1 MSLLHVLLVANLL
14 LLGAVLGWLTVLQ
27 RRTATLQASAQALA
41 ADAGALPA
49 DLRADAAAAGVAA
62 GSFYTIE
69 ILNPL
74 EVAAADSR
82 LGEVFGSLTPAIV
95 RREVHRRA
103 HGIIRQQLAE
113 RGIRA
118 DVRLHG
124 PG

>member
-1 MSLLHVLLVANLL
+1 MSLLQALLAANLL
-14 LLGAVLGWLTVLQ
+14 ALMAVLGWLFLLQ
-27 RRTATLQASAQALA
+27 RRTAALRASAQALA
-41 ADAGALPA
+41 AEVGTLPA
-49 DLRADAAAAGVAA
+49 DLRAEGRAAAAVTGP
-62 GSFYTIE
+62 FYTIE

-74 EVAAADSR
+74 EVAALDGK

-103 HGIIRQQLAE
+103 HGIIRQQLAD

-118 DVRLHG
+118 DVKLHG

>member
-1 MSLLHVLLVANLL
+1 MVQILLAANLL
-14 LLGAVLGWLTVLQ
+14 ALIAVLGWLFLLQ
-27 RRTATLQASAQALA
+27 RRTAALQLDAQGLA
-41 ADAGALPA
+41 AEVEAMPA
-49 DLRADAAAAGVAA
+49 DLRAQAGAAGIAA
-62 GSFYTIE
+62 TQFYTIE

-74 EVAAADSR
+74 EVAAADSK

-103 HGIIRQQLAE
+103 HGIIRRQLAE

-124 PG
+124 

>member
-1 MSLLHVLLVANLL
+1 MVKLLLAANLL
-14 LLGAVLGWLTVLQ
+14 ALIAVLGWLYVLQ
-27 RRTATLQASAQALA
+27 RRTAVLRSGARELA
-41 ADAGALPA
+41 AGVEALPA
-49 DLRADAAAAGVAA
+49 DLRAQAVAA
-62 GSFYTIE
+62 GITATQFYTIE

-74 EVAAADSR
+74 EVAAADSK

-103 HGIIRQQLAE
+103 HGIIRQQLSG

-124 PG
+124 

>member
-1 MSLLHVLLVANLL
+1 MVQILLVANLL
-14 LLGAVLGWLTVLQ
+14 ALIAVLGWLFLLQ
-27 RRTATLQASAQALA
+27 RRTAELQAGSQSLA
-41 ADAGALPA
+41 AEVEAMPA
-49 DLRADAAAAGVAA
+49 DLRELAGVAGIA
-62 GSFYTIE
+62 ATQFYTIE

-74 EVAAADSR
+74 EVAAADSK

-103 HGIIRQQLAE
+103 HGIIRQQLAD

-124 PG
+124 